1 MSQYDNN
8 NRGAIWANVKTK
20 DTQPDFTGS
29 ILVDGKDYFL
39 SGWKR
44 KADAN
49 PKRPSIKPSCNI
61 KENQPHAQP
70 PQQSTQMADRLR
82 QLRMIGTQAQ
92 TPMTLATALSISMA
106 ILMIFHFNFRRFKQC
121 F

>member
-1 MSQYDNN
+1 MSQYETN
-8 NRGAIWANVKTK
+8 NRGAIWMNAKTK

-49 PKRPSIKPSCNI
+49 PKGPALSLAVTI

-70 PQQSTQMADRLR
+70 PQQSAEMA
-82 QLRMIGTQAQ
+82 QAKA
-92 TPMTLATALSISMA
+92 ATHDWNTGPNTNDVGYGPVDKHGNLDDIP
-106 ILMIFHFNFRRFKQC
+106 F
-121 F
+121 

>member
-1 MSQYDNN
+1 MSNYDNN
-8 NRGAIWANVKTK
+8 NRGAIWANQKTK

-49 PKRPSIKPSCNI
+49 PKGPALSLAVTVKDT
-61 KENQPHAQP
+61 QPHVQP
-70 PQQSTQMADRLR
+70 PQQSHQ
-82 QLRMIGTQAQ
+82 QQQAQ
-92 TPMTLATALSISMA
+92 QNQAQNAGAAMA
-106 ILMIFHFNFRRFKQC
+106 EWDKGPNTNDIGYGPVDKHGNLEDIPF
-121 F
+121 

>member
-1 MSQYDNN
+1 MKMSQYETN
-8 NRGAIWANVKTK
+8 NRGAIWMNVKTK
-20 DTQPDFTGS
+20 DSQPDFTGS

-49 PKRPSIKPSCNI
+49 PKGPSLSLAVTI

-70 PQQSTQMADRLR
+70 PQQSPQM
-82 QLRMIGTQAQ
+82 QQAQ
-92 TPMTLATALSISMA
+92 DAVAAKAAM
-106 ILMIFHFNFRRFKQC
+106 HNFDKGPNTNDVGYGPVDKHGNVDDIPF
-121 F
+121 

>member
-1 MSQYDNN
+1 MKMSQYDN
-8 NRGAIWANVKTK
+8 RGAIWMNPKTK

-49 PKRPSIKPSCNI
+49 KKGPALSLAVTI

-70 PQQSTQMADRLR
+70 PQQSPQMA
-82 QLRMIGTQAQ
+82 QAK
-92 TPMTLATALSISMA
+92 AAVMA
-106 ILMIFHFNFRRFKQC
+106 EWDKGPTDDDIPF
-121 F
+121 

>member
-1 MSQYDNN
+1 MKMSQYDNN
-8 NRGAIWANVKTK
+8 NRGAIWANAKTK

-49 PKRPSIKPSCNI
+49 PKGPALSLAVTI

-70 PQQSTQMADRLR
+70 PQQSPQMA
-82 QLRMIGTQAQ
+82 QAK
-92 TPMTLATALSISMA
+92 ANSMA
-106 ILMIFHFNFRRFKQC
+106 EWDKGPTDNFDDAIPF
-121 F
+121 

>member
-49 PKRPSIKPSCNI
+49 PKGP
-61 KENQPHAQP
+61 
-70 PQQSTQMADRLR
+70 
-82 QLRMIGTQAQ
+82 
-92 TPMTLATALSISMA
+92 ALSLAVTVKDMA
-106 ILMIFHFNFRRFKQC
+106 EAKAATHDWNTGPNTNDVGYGPVDKHGNLDDIPF
-121 F
+121 